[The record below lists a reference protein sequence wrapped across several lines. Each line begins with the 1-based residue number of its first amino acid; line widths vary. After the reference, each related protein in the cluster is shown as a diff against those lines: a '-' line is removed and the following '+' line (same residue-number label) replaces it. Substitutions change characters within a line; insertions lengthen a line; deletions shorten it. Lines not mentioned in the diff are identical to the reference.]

1 LAETNSASVL
11 FTFIVKEKTMRHTR
25 TILLAVLGL
34 ALVASCAYAQR
45 TPGTYSIGAF
55 GGVAMPQGPEEIKDA
70 FKSGIGFGGE
80 VKYNVNPKVS
90 LAGSFSMVSFKY
102 KDIKEGGVTATLEGG
117 GFKTNVIQANVLYY
131 LMPAGSATELYAI
144 GGGGYYM
151 QTMEVPDKI
160 KVGGET
166 YDYSDFIGEETENK
180 ITENDLGVQF
190 GVGMDLPL
198 GSMNLFFEGKYHIVF
213 TEDESTKL
221 ITVMAGLRFP
231 M

>member
-1 LAETNSASVL
+1 
-11 FTFIVKEKTMRHTR
+11 MRHTR
-25 TILLAVLGL
+25 TILLSIL
-34 ALVASCAYAQR
+34 ALALIASCAYAQR

-55 GGVAMPQGPEEIKDA
+55 GGVAMPQGPEEFKDY
-70 FKSGIGFGGE
+70 FKSGLGFGGE
-80 VKYNVNPKVS
+80 FKYNVNPKMS
-90 LAGSFSMVSFKY
+90 LAGSFSMVNFGY
-102 KDIKEGGVTATLEGG
+102 NVDQLEKEFDLEGAKLTVDGGGV
-117 GFKTNVIQANVLYY
+117 KVNVIQANVLYY

-151 QTMEVPDKI
+151 MTPKNPDKVEI
-160 KVGGET
+160 EFEGEKLDIT
-166 YDYSDFIGEETENK
+166 EMFEMGEEES
-180 ITENDLGVQF
+180 ENDFGVQF

-221 ITVMAGLRFP
+221 LSVMAGLRFP